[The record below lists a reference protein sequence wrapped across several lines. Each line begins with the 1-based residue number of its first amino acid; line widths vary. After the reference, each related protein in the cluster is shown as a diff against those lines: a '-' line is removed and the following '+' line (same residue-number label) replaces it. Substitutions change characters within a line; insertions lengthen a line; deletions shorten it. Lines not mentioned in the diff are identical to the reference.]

1 MTHTGA
7 STSAFII
14 DTGERDFQRDVL
26 ERSRDVPVVADF
38 WAPWCGP
45 CKTLG
50 PILERLATAGNGSF
64 VLARINVDQNQRLS
78 QTYGVQGIPAVK
90 AFRDGRVVDEFT
102 GAQPESRV
110 RAWLEKIAVPPRT
123 AVDLLVEHAATLE
136 ATDLAEACREYRL
149 ALEQDPGHAVALL
162 GAGRA
167 ATLLGA
173 ADAAEILRRL
183 PRGTPQSAQAQGWLA
198 LAPLLAAADALAHP
212 AAHARLAQM
221 PGDTEAR
228 YALAAHAVRAQRY
241 PEAIEHLL
249 AVVARDRAFGS
260 DAGRRMVLALF
271 AALGDRHP
279 LSIDGSRQLGRLL
292 F

>member
-1 MTHTGA
+1 
-7 STSAFII
+7 
-14 DTGERDFQRDVL
+14 
-26 ERSRDVPVVADF
+26 
-38 WAPWCGP
+38 
-45 CKTLG
+45 
-50 PILERLATAGNGSF
+50 
-64 VLARINVDQNQRLS
+64 
-78 QTYGVQGIPAVK
+78 
-90 AFRDGRVVDEFT
+90 
-102 GAQPESRV
+102 V
-110 RAWLEKIAVPPRT
+110 RAWLKKIAVPPRT
-123 AVDLLVEHAATLE
+123 AVDLLVEHAAALE

-149 ALEQDPGHAVALL
+149 ALEQDPGHAGALL

-173 ADAAEILRRL
+173 ADDAAEILRRL

-198 LAPLLAAADALAHP
+198 LAPLLAAADALAHS

-241 PEAIEHLL
+241 PVAIEHLL

-271 AALGDRHP
+271 AALGNRHP